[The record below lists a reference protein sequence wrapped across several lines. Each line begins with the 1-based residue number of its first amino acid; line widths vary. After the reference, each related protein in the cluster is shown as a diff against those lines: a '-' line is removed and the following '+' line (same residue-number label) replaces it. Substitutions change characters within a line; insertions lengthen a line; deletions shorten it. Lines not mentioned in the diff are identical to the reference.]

1 MVFSSPIFLFGFLPI
16 VLLLSLLVGRSA
28 QNRILLAA
36 SLLFYAW
43 GEPVFV
49 FLLLL
54 SIGVNFVVARAFSRG
69 GARRASLLA
78 IGVGFNLLLLVSF
91 KYGAFL
97 LENTFELFGGSVEGA
112 SSMIERWPEL
122 PIGISFYTFQAISYL
137 VDVYRGQ
144 CRPQRSFL
152 DLGLYISMFP
162 QLIAGPIVRY
172 SEIEDQL
179 ANRKRSLEGFNA
191 GASRF
196 VRGLAKKVLIADTL
210 AVVADASFG
219 GAPGGLSV
227 SMAWLGLI
235 CYGFQLYYD
244 FSGYSDMAI
253 GMGKMFGFRFPEN
266 FNFPYT
272 ARSVREFWRRWHMTL
287 SRWFRDYLYIP
298 LGGNRNSSGRVGFNL
313 LIVFALCGLWHGASW
328 GFLVW
333 GLYYGCFLLLERTVW
348 GRFVSSLPKLVQHG
362 YLLGIV
368 FFGWVFFR
376 SETLADAGGY
386 FRSLIGA
393 GNEAL
398 TKGAVSVPLEYEA
411 ILALVVA
418 ISFST
423 KYPTQLGEALSRSS
437 LGRGRSYV
445 GYVGT
450 LVLLVI
456 CMSAVASS
464 AYSPFLYFR
473 F

>member
-1 MVFSSPIFLFGFLPI
+1 M
-16 VLLLSLLVGRSA
+16 GRSA
-28 QNRILLAA
+28 QNGVLLAA

-49 FLLLL
+49 LLLLL
-54 SIGVNFVVARAFSRG
+54 SIGVNFAVARTFSSS
-69 GARRASLLA
+69 AVRRAYLLGA
-78 IGVGFNLLLLVSF
+78 GVGFNLLLLTFF
-91 KYGAFL
+91 KYGGFL
-97 LENTFELFGGSVEGA
+97 VENTAGLFGGNGDW
-112 SSMIERWPEL
+112 SSSLVERWPQL

-137 VDVYRGQ
+137 VDVYRGH
-144 CRPQRSFL
+144 CRPQRSLL
-152 DLGLYISMFP
+152 DLGLYISMFS

-179 ANRKRSLEGFNA
+179 ANRKRSLVGFNE

-219 GAPGGLSV
+219 AAPGGLSV
-227 SMAWLGLI
+227 SMAWIGLI
-235 CYGFQLYYD
+235 CYAFQLYFD

-266 FNFPYT
+266 FDFPYS
-272 ARSVREFWRRWHMTL
+272 ARSAREFWKRWHMTL

-298 LGGNRNSSGRVGFNL
+298 LGGNRRSTGRVALNL

-333 GLYYGCFLLLERTVW
+333 GLYHGCFLLLERTAW
-348 GRFVSSLPKLVQHG
+348 GNFLSRLPKVVQHG
-362 YLLGIV
+362 YLLGVV
-368 FFGWVFFR
+368 FMGWVFFR
-376 SETLADAGGY
+376 CDSLADAGSY
-386 FRSLIGA
+386 FRALFWAGA
-393 GNEAL
+393 GVFS
-398 TKGAVSVPLEYEA
+398 TDSSVVPLGYES

-418 ISFST
+418 IGFSS
-423 KYPTQLGEALSRSS
+423 KYPAQLWEALSRSKFERS
-437 LGRGRSYV
+437 SQYLGYG
-445 GYVGT
+445 GA
-450 LVLLVI
+450 LLLLAI
-456 CMSAVASS
+456 CMTAVASS
-464 AYSPFLYFR
+464 TYSPFLYFR

>member
-16 VLLLSLLVGRSA
+16 VLLLSLVVGRSA
-28 QNRILLAA
+28 QNGILLAA

-49 FLLLL
+49 FLLLS
-54 SIGVNFVVARAFSRG
+54 SIGVNFCVARAFS
-69 GARRASLLA
+69 GAGIRRSFLLGA
-78 IGVGFNLLLLVSF
+78 GVGFNLAFLAFF
-91 KYGAFL
+91 KYGPFL
-97 LENTFELFGGSVEGA
+97 LENTFGSLDADGGGGA
-112 SSMIERWPEL
+112 SLLERWPEL

-137 VDVYRGQ
+137 VDVYRGH
-144 CRPQRSFL
+144 CRPQRSLL

-179 ANRKRSLEGFNA
+179 VNRKRSLDGFNE

-219 GAPGGLSV
+219 AAAGELSV
-227 SMAWLGLI
+227 WMAWLGLV
-235 CYGFQLYYD
+235 CYAFQLYFD

-253 GMGKMFGFRFPEN
+253 GMGRMFGFRFPEN
-266 FNFPYT
+266 FNLPYS

-298 LGGNRNSSGRVGFNL
+298 LGGNRKSASRVAFNL

-328 GFLVW
+328 GFLIW
-333 GLYYGCFLLLERTVW
+333 GLYHGCFLLLERTAW
-348 GRFVSSLPKLVQHG
+348 GSFASRLPRIVQHG
-362 YLLGIV
+362 YLIGVV
-368 FFGWVFFR
+368 FVGWVFFR
-376 SETLADAGGY
+376 SDSLADAGSY
-386 FRSLIGA
+386 FMSLFWGGSETHSAAIVPL
-393 GNEAL
+393 GNE
-398 TKGAVSVPLEYEA
+398 S
-411 ILALVVA
+411 ILALVIAVC
-418 ISFST
+418 FST
-423 KYPTQLGEALSRSS
+423 KYPALLWEAFSRSKFGS
-437 LGRGRSYV
+437 GSQYL
-445 GYVGT
+445 GYVG
-450 LVLLVI
+450 VLLLLAV
-456 CMSAVASS
+456 CMTAVASS

>member
-16 VLLLSLLVGRSA
+16 ILLLSLLMGRSA
-28 QNRILLAA
+28 QNGVLLAA

-54 SIGVNFVVARAFSRG
+54 SIGVNFAVARTFSSSAVRG
-69 GARRASLLA
+69 AYLLGA
-78 IGVGFNLLLLVSF
+78 GVGFNLLLLTFF
-91 KYGAFL
+91 KYGGFL
-97 LENTFELFGGSVEGA
+97 LENTAGLFGGNGEW
-112 SSMIERWPEL
+112 SSSLVERWPEL

-137 VDVYRGQ
+137 VDVYRGH
-144 CRPQRSFL
+144 CRPQRSLL

-179 ANRKRSLEGFNA
+179 ANRKRSLVGFNE

-219 GAPGGLSV
+219 ASPDGLSV
-227 SMAWLGLI
+227 SMAWIGLI
-235 CYGFQLYYD
+235 CYAFQLYFD

-266 FNFPYT
+266 FDFPYS
-272 ARSVREFWRRWHMTL
+272 ARSVREFWKRWHMTL

-298 LGGNRNSSGRVGFNL
+298 LGGNRRSTGRVALNL
-313 LIVFALCGLWHGASW
+313 LLVFALCGLWHGASW

-333 GLYYGCFLLLERTVW
+333 GLYHGCFLLLERTAW
-348 GRFVSSLPKLVQHG
+348 GRLVSRFPSIVQHG
-362 YLLGIV
+362 YLIGVV
-368 FFGWVFFR
+368 FMGWVFFR
-376 SETLADAGGY
+376 TDSLGDAMSYFSLLLGFGSESASTGLVAMSIEYDA
-386 FRSLIGA
+386 L
-393 GNEAL
+393 
-398 TKGAVSVPLEYEA
+398 
-411 ILALVVA
+411 LALVVA
-418 ISFST
+418 VCFST
-423 KYPTQLGEALSRSS
+423 KYPAVAWEALSRSKF
-437 LGRGRSYV
+437 GPVCRYV
-445 GYVGT
+445 GVVT
-450 LVLLVI
+450 ALALLAI
-456 CMSAVASS
+456 CMTAVASS
-464 AYSPFLYFR
+464 TYSPFLYFR